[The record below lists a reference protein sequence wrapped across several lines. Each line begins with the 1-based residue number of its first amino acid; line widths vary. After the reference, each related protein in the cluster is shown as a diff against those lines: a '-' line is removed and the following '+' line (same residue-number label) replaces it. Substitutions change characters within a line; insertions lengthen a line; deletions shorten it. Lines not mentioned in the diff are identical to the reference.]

1 MDQDPPKSYTGILLA
16 AGRGSRFDPSG
27 QQNKLLQLLPDGAT
41 VVAHAAR
48 NLRAALGSTLAVI
61 PAGSPLLC
69 AHLSSEGFAVTKCL
83 DAASGM
89 AASLTH
95 GLRLTPHAAGWVIA
109 LGDMPFIQADTMT
122 RLVEALQQGADI
134 AVPCY
139 RGRRGNPVAFSR
151 RHLSLLLQLSGD
163 MGARQLLQSLPVL
176 EIEVDDPGICR
187 DIDTVAD
194 LRNCRH
200 SKEIIHA

>member
-1 MDQDPPKSYTGILLA
+1 MDQAPTQGYAGILLA
-16 AGRGSRFDPSG
+16 AGRGARFDPSG
-27 QQNKLLQLLPDGAT
+27 HQNKLLQLLSDGET

-48 NLRAALGSTLAVI
+48 NLRSALGSALAVI
-61 PAGSPLLC
+61 PADSPLLC
-69 AHLSSEGFAVTKCL
+69 AHLSSEGFAVTKCVN
-83 DAASGM
+83 AASGM

-122 RLVEALQQGADI
+122 RLVEALRQGADI

-151 RHLSLLLQLSGD
+151 RHLDLLLQLSGD
-163 MGARQLLQSLPVL
+163 IGARQLLQSLPVM
-176 EIEVDDPGICR
+176 EITVDDPGVCR

-194 LRNCRH
+194 LRNCRC
-200 SKEIIHA
+200 SKETVHA

>member
-1 MDQDPPKSYTGILLA
+1 MDQESPKSYTGILLA
-16 AGRGSRFDPSG
+16 AGRGARFDPTG

-48 NLRAALGSTLAVI
+48 NLRAALGSVLAVI

-95 GLRLTPHAAGWVIA
+95 ALRLAPHAAGWVIA
-109 LGDMPFIQADTMT
+109 LGDMPFIQTGTMT
-122 RLVEALQQGADI
+122 RLLEALQQGADI

-151 RHLSLLLQLSGD
+151 RHLDLLLQLSGD

-176 EIEVDDPGICR
+176 EIAVDDPGICR

-200 SKEIIHA
+200 SKETIHA

>member
-1 MDQDPPKSYTGILLA
+1 MDQEPPKSYTGILLA

-48 NLRAALGSTLAVI
+48 NLKTALGSALAVI

-109 LGDMPFIQADTMT
+109 LGDMPFIQASTMT
-122 RLVEALQQGADI
+122 RLVEALRHGADI

-151 RHLSLLLQLSGD
+151 RHLDLLLQLSGD
-163 MGARQLLQSLPVL
+163 MGARQLLQTLPVL
-176 EIEVDDPGICR
+176 EIAVDDPGICR

-194 LRNCRH
+194 LRNCQH
-200 SKEIIHA
+200 SKESIHA

>member
-1 MDQDPPKSYTGILLA
+1 MDQELTKGYTGILLA
-16 AGRGSRFDPSG
+16 AGRGARFDPSG
-27 QQNKLLQLLPDGAT
+27 QQNKLLQLLPDGTT
-41 VVAHAAR
+41 VIAHAAR
-48 NLRAALGSTLAVI
+48 NLRAALDSAIVVI

-69 AHLSSEGFAVTKCL
+69 AHLSSEGFAVSKCL

-89 AASLTH
+89 AASLKH
-95 GLRLTPHAAGWVIA
+95 GLRLTPHATGWVIA
-109 LGDMPFIQADTMT
+109 LGDMPFIQANTVT
-122 RLVEALQQGADI
+122 RLVAALRQGADI

-151 RHLSLLLQLSGD
+151 RHLDLLLQLSGD
-163 MGARQLLQSLPVL
+163 RGARELLQSLPVQ
-176 EIEVDDPGICR
+176 EIEVDDAGVCR

-200 SKEIIHA
+200 SKETVHA

>member
-1 MDQDPPKSYTGILLA
+1 MDIHSRPGYAGILLA
-16 AGRGSRFDPSG
+16 AGRGSRFDPAG
-27 QQNKLLQLLPDGAT
+27 EKNKLLQVLPDDES
-41 VVAHAAR
+41 VVFHAAE
-48 NLRAALGSTLAVI
+48 NLRAALGQILAVI
-61 PAGSPLLC
+61 PVGSPLLA
-69 AHLSSEGFAVTKCL
+69 AHLSSRGIAVSKCA

-95 GLRLTPHAAGWVIA
+95 GLRQTPDALGWIIA
-109 LGDMPFIQADTMT
+109 LGDMPFVRPDTIAS
-122 RLVEALQQGADI
+122 LVNALRQGADI

-151 RHLSLLLQLSGD
+151 HHLGLLLQLSGD
-163 MGARQLLQSLPVL
+163 TGARRLLQAHPLQEVD
-176 EIEVDDPGICR
+176 VDDPGICR

-200 SKEIIHA
+200 SKEHPHA